1 MPQVMVIPF
10 EGQEIG
16 MGFNSQT
23 RESLGTALVVPDI
36 SENKVADG
44 QDVTTFFEM
53 VSDQDSLMQALGVSA
68 SVDARYMLFSGNAKL
83 S

>member
-68 SVDARYMLFSGNAKL
+68 SVDARYMLFSGDAKL
-83 S
+83 N